1 MDHQEEAGLPLD
13 GNAASGLLSELFAL
27 DVTVA
32 EVTCDCCGAVSQVG
46 YSTERATETTLS
58 LGACVGR
65 YRFHT

>member
-1 MDHQEEAGLPLD
+1 
-13 GNAASGLLSELFAL
+13 LSELFAL

-58 LGACVGR
+58 LRACVGR